1 MPSTKTYDVAVIGA
15 GVFGAWTAYSLQKSG
30 ASVVL
35 LDAYGPA
42 SARASSGGES
52 RIIRMGY
59 GADEVYTRWSMH
71 ALPLWKE
78 LFAHA
83 GRPELFQP
91 TGVLWIAREGEP
103 YALTTLASLASAR
116 TQFEQL
122 SNADLRNRY
131 PQIVFDADSCGIF
144 EPQSGVL
151 MARRAVQTVVAEARR
166 FGADYEIEAVDAP
179 AGEGRLAAIKTASGR
194 NIAAGEYVF
203 ACGPWLPKVFPEILG
218 GRIFTTR
225 QEIFF
230 FGVPPGD
237 SRFAP
242 PAMPTWLQMR
252 DEFYG
257 MPDLESRGFKI
268 AHDHHGPL
276 VDPDTQS
283 RAATPEALATA
294 REFLAR
300 RFPALKDAPILES
313 RVCQYEN
320 TSSGDFLIDKHPAFE
335 NVWLVGGGSGHGFK
349 HGPSVGEYAAARVT
363 GKTSA
368 ALPIDPRFSLATKQ
382 TMQQR
387 AVF

>member
-1 MPSTKTYDVAVIGA
+1 LPERATYDVAVIGA
-15 GVFGAWTAYSLQKSG
+15 GVFGAWTAYSLRKSG
-30 ASVVL
+30 ASVLL

-42 SARASSGGES
+42 NARASSGGES

-78 LFAHA
+78 LFAQV
-83 GRPELFQP
+83 GRPELFQQ
-91 TGVLWIAREGEP
+91 TGVLWIAHEAEP
-103 YALTTLASLASAR
+103 YAHATLASLAKAG

-122 SNADLRNRY
+122 SRVDLGSRY
-131 PQIVFDADSCGIF
+131 PQIVFDADSWGIF

-151 MARRAVQTVVAEARR
+151 MARRAVQAVVAQAQKN
-166 FGADYEIEAVDAP
+166 GVAYAAEAVLAP
-179 AGEGRLAAIKTASGR
+179 AGEGRLSSIKTAGGE
-194 NIAAGEYVF
+194 NISAASYVF
-203 ACGPWLPKVFPEILG
+203 ACGPWLPKVFPDILG
-218 GRIFTTR
+218 GRIFPTR
-225 QEIFF
+225 QELFF
-230 FGVPPGD
+230 FGVPSGD

-242 PAMPTWLQMR
+242 PSMPTWLQMR

-257 MPDLESRGFKI
+257 MPDLESRGIKI

-283 RAATPEALATA
+283 RTPTPEALAA
-294 REFLAR
+294 AKEFVAR
-300 RFPALKDAPILES
+300 RFPALKDAPVVES

-320 TSSGDFLIDKHPAFE
+320 TSSGDFLIDKHPALE

-349 HGPSVGEYAAARVT
+349 HGPSVGEYAAARVSQ
-363 GKTSA
+363 TSA
-368 ALPIDPRFSLATKQ
+368 TKLPLEPRFSLATKQ
-382 TMQQR
+382 TMQKR